1 MSSQLNAQEVEI
13 SLLNSSEYNP
23 RKWSAKAIQDLTES
37 IKRFG
42 LIDPII
48 ANGADNRKN
57 IVIGGHFRLKIARD
71 LSFHTVPVIYLN
83 ISDIEKE
90 KELNLRLNHN
100 TGEWDYEILREF
112 DMNLLLD
119 VGFDDSDLSEVWDQQ
134 LSAEDDEFDVTKE
147 LAKISEPKTKLGDLY
162 LLGNHR
168 LVCGDSTDFEVVK
181 KLMDGNQA
189 NMLYF
194 DPPYNINLSYN
205 DGISTNGKYGG
216 EVNDDK
222 SSTDYSV
229 FLEKVLSNGISVGFP
244 DLHIFTWCD
253 ENNIGLVQKLYQN
266 LSIQQKR
273 VCLWV
278 KNNHNMTPQV
288 AFNKVYEPCVY
299 GIKGRP
305 YLSQIKNFNE
315 VLNKEIQTGNQLPDD
330 ILDLFSI
337 WLVDRKAGQT
347 YVHPTEK
354 PVTLHE
360 KPLRRCTKT
369 NDIVVDLFGGS
380 GSTLIACEQM
390 SRRSFLAEISPQF
403 CDVIVE
409 RYEKLTGK
417 KAELCK

>member
-1 MSSQLNAQEVEI
+1 MSSQLNNQEVEI

-23 RKWSAKAIQDLTES
+23 RKWSTKAIQDLTES

-57 IVIGGHFRLKIARD
+57 IVIGGHFRLKIAKD
-71 LSFHTVPVIYLN
+71 LGFHTVPVIYLN

-134 LSAEDDEFDVTKE
+134 LSAEYDEFDITKE
-147 LAKISEPKTKLGDLY
+147 LAKISEPKTQLGDLY

-168 LVCGDSTDFEVVK
+168 LICGDSTDFEVVK

-189 NMLYF
+189 NVLYF

-229 FLEKVLSNGISVGFP
+229 FLEKVLSNGMGVAFP

-253 ENNIGLVQKLYQN
+253 ENYIGLVQKLYQN

-369 NDIVVDLFGGS
+369 NDIVLDLFGGS

-390 SRRSFLAEISPQF
+390 NRRSFLAEISPQF

-409 RYEKLTGK
+409 RYEKLTGR